1 MTVRHL
7 DRTSIPTPACLG
19 APTDGRRYCDL
30 TGAEKAEIRVS
41 LLNLQ
46 GNRCAYCERRTGDE
60 RDEGH
65 IEHFRKQAE
74 HDDLTTTWENM
85 YWSCK
90 DEKTCGKHKDK
101 CTKTMGRLARF
112 DEEDLIDPG
121 IDDPD
126 QFLFFVDDGTV
137 VPRQGL
143 DADSHRRAQE
153 TLRVFQLADS
163 AYLKKQRADA
173 IRPYNEAVKFLAQHG
188 GQMVADYLQTQKT
201 HIEQAPFS
209 TAIRHYFEGIL

>member
-1 MTVRHL
+1 MTVHHL

-30 TGAEKAEIRVS
+30 TGAEKAEIRTA

-46 GNRCAYCERRTGDE
+46 GNRCAYCERRTGNAH
-60 RDEGH
+60 DEGH

-74 HDDLTTTWENM
+74 HNGLTTTWENM

-101 CTKTMGRLARF
+101 CTKDNGRLARF
-112 DEEDLIDPG
+112 NEEVLIDPG
-121 IDDPD
+121 IDEPD
-126 QFLFFVDDGTV
+126 HFLLFVDDGTV
-137 VPRQGL
+137 VPRPGI
-143 DADSHRRAQE
+143 DADSQRRAEE
-153 TLRVFQLADS
+153 TLRVFCLADS
-163 AYLKKQRADA
+163 AYLKQQREDA
-173 IRPYNEAVKFLAQHG
+173 LRPYKSAVKYLLPRGNDLLAEYVECERENIQ
-188 GQMVADYLQTQKT
+188 
-201 HIEQAPFS
+201 QAPFS